1 MTTIARVRVPS
12 HGRATAWRWLTLTAV
27 LASAA
32 FAAGCA
38 GDGADTSNA
47 AASDGAA
54 LYATNCASCH
64 GSDLRGTALGPSHLS
79 VVYQPDHHPDESFR
93 AAITSGVTP
102 HHWNFG
108 SMQPVAGLDDDEM
121 TAIIAFIRDVQ
132 QREGF
137 EPYPPD

>member
-1 MTTIARVRVPS
+1 MTTTASIRVPS
-12 HGRATAWRWLTLTAV
+12 HRRATPWRWPTLTAV
-27 LASAA
+27 LATAA
-32 FAAGCA
+32 LAAGC
-38 GDGADTSNA
+38 GDDGAGTSNA
-47 AASDGAA
+47 EATDGPE

-64 GSDLRGTALGPSHLS
+64 GPDLRGTALGPSHLS
-79 VVYQPDHHPDESFR
+79 IVYQPGHHPDESFR

-108 SMQPVAGLDDDEM
+108 PMQPVAGLDDDEM
-121 TAIIAFIRDVQ
+121 TAIIAYVRDVQ